1 MKFSHFKLAIT
12 AVIAGAMLVG
22 CGTVLYSKPGTT
34 TTVILIRHAE
44 RDDLGRLTDE
54 GHARAQALVDA
65 VGKMGVQEIY
75 SPNLER
81 NLDTVRPLAKQLDIE
96 ITLTP
101 KISAPMVGKICKEI
115 LTVHA
120 GKVVL
125 WVGNVSGNLQA
136 IYHRLGGEGSG
147 PLKYGQLFILTVADK
162 GPPRVEKLTFGQ
174 PPNA

>member
-1 MKFSHFKLAIT
+1 MRVEKIACLVVAVFAT
-12 AVIAGAMLVG
+12 AFAMG
-22 CGTVLYSKPGTT
+22 CGAVMHSKAGTT

-44 RDDLGRLTDE
+44 RDDTGRLTAA

-65 VGKMGVQEIY
+65 VGHMGVQEIY

-81 NLDTVRPLAKQLDIE
+81 NLDTVKPLAQHLGVK

-101 KISAPMVGKICKEI
+101 KISAPMVGKICREI

-136 IYHRLGGEGSG
+136 IYQRLGGEGTG
-147 PLKYGQLFILTVADK
+147 PLKYGQMFILTVPDK
-162 GPPRVEKLTFGQ
+162 GPTRVEKSTFGE
-174 PPNA
+174 PTD